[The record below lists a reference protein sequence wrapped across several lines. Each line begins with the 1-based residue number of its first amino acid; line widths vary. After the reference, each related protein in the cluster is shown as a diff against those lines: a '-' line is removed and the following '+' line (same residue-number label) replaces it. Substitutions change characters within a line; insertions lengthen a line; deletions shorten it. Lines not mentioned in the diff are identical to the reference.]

1 MGKYAWKYTECY
13 TCIIDITNYWICKN
27 LSQSESLYKNIGD
40 INKRILQCSYSCDHN
55 SEVIPEVGWSLTK
68 LETYSI
74 NENIIKS

>member
-40 INKRILQCSYSCDHN
+40 INKRILQCSYSCDR
-55 SEVIPEVGWSLTK
+55 SFTIFVCFFCSLQSSSNH
-68 LETYSI
+68 LALHDSP
-74 NENIIKS
+74 